1 MANDY
6 VAPRIIS
13 DVDDDVIHSR
23 MLENLP
29 DDIDKTEGGFAH
41 DFTRPAALEKA
52 EMLIAINEALQ
63 IAFPDWSYSG
73 YLDRIAATDGLI
85 RKKATAA
92 SGVLSIT
99 GKPGTVIPKGFLFAT
114 PQTAISANVEFA
126 ATETVTIGED
136 GAAEVPVQCTV
147 VGKGGNVPQ
156 NSVTLM
162 SSPVGGIASIKNPEP
177 ITGGTENETDDE
189 LRARIQEKDR
199 SNESSF
205 IGNDSDYRRW
215 AKEVDGVGDVI
226 VIPEWK
232 GAGTGTV
239 RLIVMDV
246 NGSPANTSI
255 LTAVYNHIMS
265 PDDRSQRIAPIG
277 AILTVDTASLV
288 FVDISATVVVEE
300 GATID
305 AVKEAFAS
313 GFTAY
318 FKEAREEGA
327 VRYTRVGSILSE
339 TPGVL
344 DYSGLRINS
353 EVENIPISVDNY
365 PAIGT
370 ITFSTGGE

>member
-6 VAPRIIS
+6 VAPRILS
-13 DVDDDVIHSR
+13 EMDDDIIHSR

-52 EMLIAINEALQ
+52 EMLIAINEGLQ

-73 YLDRIAATDGLI
+73 YLDRIAASDGLT

-92 SGVLSIT
+92 SGVLNIT
-99 GKPGTVIPKGFLFAT
+99 GTPGTIIPKGFLFAT

-126 ATETVTIGED
+126 AMETVAISED
-136 GAAEVPVQCTV
+136 KTATVTVQCTV
-147 VGKGGNVPQ
+147 VGKGGNVPK
-156 NSVTLM
+156 NCVSLM
-162 SSPVGGIASIKNPEP
+162 SSPIGGIASITNPDP

-189 LRARIQEKDR
+189 LRARIQEKER
-199 SNESSF
+199 NGESSF

-246 NGSPANTSI
+246 NGSPANQSI

-265 PDDRSQRIAPIG
+265 PDDRLQRLAPIG
-277 AILTVDTASLV
+277 AILTVDTALLV
-288 FVDISATVVVEE
+288 PVSVSATIHLEDE
-300 GATID
+300 ASIE
-305 AVKEAFAS
+305 AVKEAFTTA
-313 GFTAY
+313 FTAY

-344 DYSGLRINS
+344 DYTGLRINS
-353 EVENIPISVDNY
+353 DVENIPISVDNY
-365 PAIGT
+365 PSVGT
-370 ITFSTGGE
+370 ITFGTGGE